1 MFFPKFHE
9 NRRKYGENIQN
20 NTLMN
25 FSLHAGYSRFFCF
38 LIIFFSKIVAYH
50 YSLPANV
57 LSQFDQSI
65 CLNNQRT
72 TLHPCI
78 NIYHKFPKL
87 TIVFTAYLLNHGE
100 ISEDYLMR
108 KFDRIFKIFKIWKFG
123 ILRPSYSKII

>member
-20 NTLMN
+20 NTHEFLA
-25 FSLHAGYSRFFCF
+25 AGYSRFFC
-38 LIIFFSKIVAYH
+38 FFSKIVAYH

-65 CLNNQRT
+65 CLNNRNT

-100 ISEDYLMR
+100 ISEDYFMR